1 LIVRLEQVL
10 RAVIARVHRDERG
23 QEVLTWLLVL
33 FVLWLI
39 LAGRRV
45 VVQ

>member
-1 LIVRLEQVL
+1 MSDWLYTYA
-10 RAVIARVHRDERG
+10 RAAVARYVGNERG
-23 QEVLTWLLVL
+23 QDILVWLLVL

>member
-1 LIVRLEQVL
+1 MILWLQQVVRAGLV
-10 RAVIARVHRDERG
+10 RFHRDERG

>member
-1 LIVRLEQVL
+1 MIVWLQQVV
-10 RAVIARVHRDERG
+10 RAGLMRFHRDERG